1 MYNKRMLFLVLLR
14 PSVGWDMK
22 QIYIISQGYM
32 YRGKLGTSRGV
43 LNKEPVYSDPFVDK
57 R

>member
-22 QIYIISQGYM
+22 QIYNISQGYM